1 MRPVLDLPHET
12 SYMRSGH
19 ASAKLVAAIIQMTHA
34 VEHEVAAT
42 GDETAQQAHQPG
54 LSAMS

>member
-34 VEHEVAAT
+34 VEHEVAAK
-42 GDETAQQAHQPG
+42 QAHQPG